1 MLESISK
8 AGSALAPLVVD
19 LGGQVRGSDDYY
31 GNGYFDIDGDDNG
44 DFDGDD
50 GADNDDGDFDGGGDD
65 RPALA
70 PQVAF

>member
-44 DFDGDD
+44 DFDG
-50 GADNDDGDFDGGGDD
+50 GGDD